1 MKKIILLVDD
11 DKDILGLLKESFED
25 LSFEVIAVSNAQSAV
40 EVLNMKKVDC
50 LVTDIS
56 MPGMNGVELA
66 AFYRKKHGAHAPLF
80 FITAYMDYSREEL
93 NTFKPNAIMFK
104 PFDFEEASMLVKN
117 YFMRA
122 A

>member
-1 MKKIILLVDD
+1 MRKIVLLVDD

-25 LSFEVIAVSNAQSAV
+25 LSFEVLAVDNALSAV
-40 EVLNMKKVDC
+40 DILNTRRVDC

-66 AFYRKKHGAHAPLF
+66 RYYRKKQGVHSPLF

-104 PFDFEEASMLVKN
+104 PFDFEEVSMLVKHH
-117 YFMRA
+117 FLRA